1 MHEYPLIAKMVQ
13 MKILIIKLKINIK
26 HNSSLNRAKIINTL
40 IQCRILVKGNGTKM
54 EATMIIYSKQSFKEW
69 ILDKFKMVKI
79 IIIKHK
85 VLECHL

>member
-1 MHEYPLIAKMVQ
+1 MHEYPLIAKMVR

-54 EATMIIYSKQSFKEW
+54 EATMIIYSKQSFKE
-69 ILDKFKMVKI
+69 
-79 IIIKHK
+79 
-85 VLECHL
+85 